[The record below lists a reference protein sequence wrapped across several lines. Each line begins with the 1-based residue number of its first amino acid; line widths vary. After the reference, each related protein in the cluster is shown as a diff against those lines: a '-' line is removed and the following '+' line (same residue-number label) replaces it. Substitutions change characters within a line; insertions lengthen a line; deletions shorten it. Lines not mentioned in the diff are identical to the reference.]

1 MNMKDAATRLA
12 NIITRLGGG
21 TSTADQHELEALQ
34 ADMLAAAGDTH
45 PKAQPRKRRATAT
58 PRTVKPLKAEPVAK
72 AKAPTA
78 KKGRSK

>member
-1 MNMKDAATRLA
+1 MNMKDAADRLGQ
-12 NIITRLGGG
+12 IIRKLGGG
-21 TSTADQHELEALQ
+21 TSIPDQRELESLRD
-34 ADMLAAAGDTH
+34 DMLAAAGDAH

-78 KKGRSK
+78 KKGRGK

>member
-1 MNMKDAATRLA
+1 MNMNDAATRLA

-21 TSTADQHELEALQ
+21 TSTKDQAELEALRN
-34 ADMLAAAGDTH
+34 DMIAASGDAH

-58 PRTVKPLKAEPVAK
+58 PRTVKPLKAEPIAK
-72 AKAPTA
+72 AKMPTA